1 MDTVKDFKKELR
13 HVKEKEELDILCCKW
28 LECLA
33 FDSGRDGN
41 IAIALLEQVKELLR
55 I

>member
-1 MDTVKDFKKELR
+1 MKTIDDFKKKLKD
-13 HVKEKEELDILCCKW
+13 VKEQGDLDILCCQW

-41 IAIALLEQVKELLR
+41 IAIALLEQVKELLK